1 MSLKFAACCSFLLFI
16 AGISIAESRYAPAV
30 RQTLSAAYAQ
40 EDQASI
46 IAALVAAAAKAD
58 KPVDRKAFLSS
69 LADYEERN
77 GLASPASKHYSDAAF
92 VDPKARDDG
101 LLLDSARCAFASGD
115 VASADGSV
123 RAVLLTCFDE
133 KTLVRARVYAAWIS
147 LCGGD
152 DVQPN
157 PTSATAPSALS
168 LIRSYADNPAFAV
181 YAPALLFTLWWSSG
195 DPDAKAKL
203 LASFPGSPEASIV
216 RGEMALSPTPFWY
229 LMARDPAKV
238 ADFARAGNQD
248 ASVAQ
253 PPAVSQSASAAQSPT
268 VNQTASV
275 AQPPAV
281 SQTASGKPP
290 VPDNSHA
297 AGSAVAASSGIWQ
310 QAGFFRNRDN
320 AEDLRSRLAKLGF
333 KAVIR
338 EEKRPSGTVYFSVLV
353 PGDAKGEAAA
363 RLKDAGF
370 ESCLVTD

>member
-30 RQTLSAAYAQ
+30 RQTLSAAYSQ
-40 EDQASI
+40 EDQPSI

-77 GLASPASKHYSDAAF
+77 GLASPASKHYNDAAF
-92 VDPKARDDG
+92 ADPKARDDG

-157 PTSATAPSALS
+157 PTSATTPSALS

-195 DPDAKAKL
+195 DTDAKTKL

-238 ADFARAGNQD
+238 AAFARAGNQD
-248 ASVAQ
+248 S
-253 PPAVSQSASAAQSPT
+253 SAAQSPT
-268 VNQTASV
+268 VNQTASG
-275 AQPPAV
+275 AQSPAV
-281 SQTASGKPP
+281 SQSVSGRPP
-290 VPDNSHA
+290 VPDNSQT
-297 AGSAVAASSGIWQ
+297 AGSAAAGSSGIWQ

-333 KAVIR
+333 KALIR